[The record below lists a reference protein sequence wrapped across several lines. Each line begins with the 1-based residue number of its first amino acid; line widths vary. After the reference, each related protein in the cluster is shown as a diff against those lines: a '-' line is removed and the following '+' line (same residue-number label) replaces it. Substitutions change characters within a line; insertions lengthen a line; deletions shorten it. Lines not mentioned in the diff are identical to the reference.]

1 MKQAPL
7 TYKLGKPAAVPLDTL
22 SFSYYHKSVREKLL
36 LDRKTD
42 EFNKNDGGWQPS
54 LVNVN
59 YDGEDFIDYLFLAVL
74 SRKARQEE
82 LDELSSIIAARGYD
96 KPEKNM
102 HKAMIILDY
111 FSRLS
116 ELYYTQPI
124 N

>member
-7 TYKLGKPAAVPLDTL
+7 TYKLGQPVAVPLDTL
-22 SFSYYHKSVREKLL
+22 SFSYYHKAVREKLL

-42 EFNKNDGGWQPS
+42 EFNNNDGGWQPS
-54 LVNVN
+54 LIDVN
-59 YDGEDFIDYLFLAVL
+59 YDGDDYIDYLFLAVL

-82 LDELSSIIAARGYD
+82 LDELNSIIASRGYD
-96 KPEKNM
+96 KPEKNLP
-102 HKAMIILDY
+102 KAMIILDY

-116 ELYYTQPI
+116 EFYYTQPI